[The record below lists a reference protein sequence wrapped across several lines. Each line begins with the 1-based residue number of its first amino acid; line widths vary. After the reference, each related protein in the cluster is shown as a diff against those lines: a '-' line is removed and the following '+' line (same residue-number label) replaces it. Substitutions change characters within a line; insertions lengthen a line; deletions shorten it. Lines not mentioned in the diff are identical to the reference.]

1 MTSAR
6 RYPPRMDDHATLL
19 AEAEALLPDAVQLR
33 RELHR
38 NPELGLDLPRTQ
50 DTVLASIDGLGL
62 DISTGS
68 GLSSVTAVLDS
79 GRPGPTV
86 LLRGDMDALP
96 LSEETGLECSSTVDG
111 AMHACGHDAHVAM
124 LAGAARLLR
133 AHETDLSG
141 RVVFMFQP
149 GEEGHHGA
157 RVMIEEGV
165 LDAGGAPV
173 DLAFAIHQTP
183 NLPNGVV
190 ATKAGPLLAS
200 ADVVTITVVGRGG
213 HASAPHQALDPIP
226 VACEIVL
233 AIQTMI
239 TRKINAFEPAVVTI
253 SQITA
258 GTTNN
263 VIPER
268 ARLHGTI
275 RAVSASSRRMVHTEL
290 QRLAD
295 GIAAAHGATAK
306 LRIDD
311 GFPVTINDGTISAWA
326 QGVARDLR
334 GPETVIDMPS
344 PMMGSEDF
352 SYVLDQ
358 VPGAMVFLG
367 TCPDDQRPGT
377 AAPVHSNRMMLDE
390 GAMAV
395 GIALHAAV
403 ALTRTAGPI

>member
-1 MTSAR
+1 
-6 RYPPRMDDHATLL
+6 MDDNATLL
-19 AEAEALLPDAVQLR
+19 AEAEALLADAVQLR

-38 NPELGLDLPRTQ
+38 HPELGLDLPRTQ
-50 DTVLASIDGLGL
+50 DAVLAAIDGLGL
-62 DISTGS
+62 EVSTGT

-96 LSEETGLECSSTVDG
+96 LPEATGLEFESTVDG

-124 LAGAARLLR
+124 LVGAARLLR

-165 LDAGGAPV
+165 LDAAGAPV
-173 DLAFAIHQTP
+173 DLAFAMHQTP

-200 ADVVTITVVGRGG
+200 ADVLTITVVGRGG
-213 HASAPHQALDPIP
+213 HASSPYQALDPIP

-233 AIQTMI
+233 AIQTMV
-239 TRKINAFEPAVVTI
+239 TRKINVFEPAVVTVA
-253 SQITA
+253 QITA

-268 ARLHGTI
+268 ARIHGTI
-275 RAVSASSRRMVHTEL
+275 RAVSAASRRIVHAEL
-290 QRLAD
+290 RRLAD
-295 GIAAAHGATAK
+295 GIAAAHGATAI

-326 QGVARDLR
+326 QEVARDLR

-344 PMMGSEDF
+344 PMMGAEDF
-352 SYVLDQ
+352 SYVLER

-367 TCPDDQRPGT
+367 TCPVDQRPST
-377 AAPVHSNRMMLDE
+377 APPLHSNRMVLDE
-390 GAMAV
+390 GAMTA

-403 ALTRTAGPI
+403 ALAKSAGPA

>member
-1 MTSAR
+1 
-6 RYPPRMDDHATLL
+6 MDDNMTLL
-19 AEAEALLPDAVQLR
+19 AEAEALLPDAVRLR
-33 RELHR
+33 RDLHR
-38 NPELGLDLPRTQ
+38 YPELGLDLPRTQ
-50 DTVLASIDGLGL
+50 EAVLAAIDGLGL
-62 DISTGS
+62 EVSTGS
-68 GLSSVTAVLDS
+68 GLSSVTAVLDT

-96 LSEETGLECSSTVDG
+96 LPESTGLEFESTVDG

-124 LAGAARLLR
+124 LVGAARLLR

-141 RVVFMFQP
+141 RVIFMFQP

-165 LDAGGAPV
+165 LDAAGAPV
-173 DLAFAIHQTP
+173 DVAFAIHQTP
-183 NLPNGVV
+183 NLPHGVV

-200 ADVVTITVVGRGG
+200 ADVLTITVVGRGG

-233 AIQTMI
+233 AIQTMV
-239 TRKINAFEPAVVTI
+239 TRKVNVFEPAVVTI
-253 SQITA
+253 GQITA

-268 ARLHGTI
+268 ARIHGTI
-275 RAVSASSRRMVHTEL
+275 RAVSAATRRMVHAEL

-306 LRIDD
+306 LQIDD
-311 GFPVTINDGTISAWA
+311 GFPVTINDATISAWV
-326 QGVARDLR
+326 QDVARDLR

-344 PMMGSEDF
+344 PMMGAEDF
-352 SYVLDQ
+352 SYVLER

-367 TCPDDQRPGT
+367 TCPVDQRPST
-377 AAPVHSNRMMLDE
+377 APPVHSNRMMLDE
-390 GAMAV
+390 DSMMV

-403 ALTRTAGPI
+403 ALARTAGPT